1 MTNRL
6 KRIQRNY
13 IKLRDAGFSAKE
25 ANDLKHQSAERV
37 ERACDKKRA
46 MDDEIAKAKLDIM
59 RKYQD
64 E

>member
-25 ANDLKHQSAERV
+25 ANDLKHQSAERID
-37 ERACDKKRA
+37 RACELKIA
-46 MDDEIAKAKLDIM
+46 MDAEIEKCRSEIM
-59 RKYQD
+59 RKYNN

>member
-1 MTNRL
+1 MINRL

-13 IKLRDAGFSAKE
+13 LKLRDAGFSSKE
-25 ANDLKHQSAERV
+25 ANNLKHLSAERV

-46 MDDEIAKAKLDIM
+46 MNEELEKATLEIM

>member
-13 IKLRDAGFSAKE
+13 LKLRDAGFSAKE

-37 ERACDKKRA
+37 DRACDKKRL
-46 MDDEIAKAKLDIM
+46 MDDEIEKCKLEIM